1 MVRFLGQRTKNYM
14 TLKENGHHSLTSFCP
29 SYRKVF
35 YLPASSEPERM
46 CVLRNQIGSGVI
58 SNSFSEMGCV
68 HWLQPIR
75 SDVRPPLSFWTDRW
89 KDQSTAE
96 YWRNQEGSLGAGQS
110 GIASQFTTHVL
121 QEEAFSLL
129 FLCNCQLEDLHLHL
143 LSFNSYCPHT
153 QAFKEARVI
162 HIQTLILKTGS
173 VFPGFSCQP
182 LPFRTPS
189 PPHTGVAN

>member
-1 MVRFLGQRTKNYM
+1 LVRFLGQRTKNYM

-129 FLCNCQLEDLHLHL
+129 FLCPPRLSRRPESSTSKL
-143 LSFNSYCPHT
+143 LFWRSCLKYFKNRRVTLCP
-153 QAFKEARVI
+153 EVI
-162 HIQTLILKTGS
+162 Y
-173 VFPGFSCQP
+173 
-182 LPFRTPS
+182 
-189 PPHTGVAN
+189 